1 MNHCDER
8 EQQSNPEPA
17 FRHTVIDS
25 ESIIAQIVIDF
36 QKKERIVVSEEKK
49 RYKGLELFIRV
60 CAESATQEE
69 AAKALGIDA
78 VKFRGRFHT
87 YNHRLKSLGFK
98 PMEPLPSVP
107 KSLQSALERL
117 EEEGLIT
124 KQLSLLPED

>member
-1 MNHCDER
+1 V
-8 EQQSNPEPA
+8 
-17 FRHTVIDS
+17 FRQTVIDS
-25 ESIIAQIVIDF
+25 ESIIAQIVIGF
-36 QKKERIVVSEEKK
+36 QGKERIAVSEEKK
-49 RYKGLELFIRV
+49 KYRGMELFIRV

-107 KSLQSALERL
+107 KGLQSALERL

-124 KQLSLLPED
+124 KQLSLLPEE